1 MTLGFRTARKADYEF
16 CYRVRELSFREYAE
30 RVRGW
35 DEERER
41 AIHRTRFASQNY
53 QVIQSNGVDV
63 GILTVETTPEALT
76 IFQLFILPEHQGKGI
91 GSRCMEHLIEEARQ
105 LGIPLRLQVIYG
117 NDRALSFYRRH
128 GFQHVGETE
137 THIQLERPS

>member
-1 MTLGFRTARKADYEF
+1 MTLGFRTARKADCEF
-16 CYRVRELSFREYAE
+16 CYRVRELSLREYAE

-41 AIHRTRFASQNY
+41 AIHRTRFASQNFE
-53 QVIQSNGVDV
+53 VIQSNGVDV
-63 GILTVETTPEALT
+63 GNLSVETTPEALT

-128 GFQHVGETE
+128 DLAPLNES
-137 THIQLERPS
+137 R